1 MNQHYQFNQQN
12 TQKQYYYYSQVWKNQ
27 ILMQSDK
34 TSSIKSRE
42 ADYTIQEARISKIQE
57 PIHQNFKIPNF
68 DSNGDWRLKKKKWWL
83 VVWEMSNLKRIMWE
97 MSDIWGKFVSS
108 DDVWRDLEVKVCIL
122 EWEWVDVKR

>member
-1 MNQHYQFNQQN
+1 MLNNQQKSKVKHQRLSNNNNMNQHYQFNQQN

-68 DSNGDWRLKKKKWWL
+68 DSNGD
-83 VVWEMSNLKRIMWE
+83 
-97 MSDIWGKFVSS
+97 
-108 DDVWRDLEVKVCIL
+108 
-122 EWEWVDVKR
+122 